1 MFKSK
6 VPKVLAIG
14 LVIVVA
20 LLAFVSCQGA
30 APTTVEP
37 ERTIPPS
44 VTYLPVSGAPGA
56 LVTVVGANFIPGEV
70 VEVRFLMQPDPKAL
84 PVWVIIGGLKPGS
97 PFLEAGYAAIVIGEP
112 VGTKIRV
119 NDTGSFQINEAKLP
133 PNEGVWPVRVYDE
146 KGEVIATSTFLSKKP
161 PAAK

>member
-6 VPKVLAIG
+6 VPRVLAIG
-14 LVIVVA
+14 LTLVLA

-30 APTTVEP
+30 APAATA
-37 ERTIPPS
+37 ERTTPPS
-44 VTYLPVSGAPGA
+44 VTYVPVSGAPGA

-70 VEVRFLMQPDPKAL
+70 VEVRFLLQPDPKAV
-84 PVWVIIGGLKPGS
+84 PIWVIIGGPKCGS
-97 PFLEAGYAAIVIGEP
+97 PGAEAGYACVAIGEP

-119 NDTGSFQINEAKLP
+119 NETGSFLINESKLP